1 MSRLFYYLEGS
12 RSNFLEDLAYSLDDE
27 RPLGKVMTSSTE
39 RDNFPMAFIF
49 VV

>member
-1 MSRLFYYLEGS
+1 M
-12 RSNFLEDLAYSLDDE
+12 SNFSEDLAYFRDHE
-27 RPLGKVMTSSTE
+27 RPLGKVMTSPTK